1 MSELDQ
7 CQQKIDRFLQ
17 NNNFKQAINYVTSL
31 KQSGMSPENVS
42 YLQVYISKKMNQS
55 LSKHI
60 QEPKKKLSL
69 KTESNQDAFFP
80 RYLQNKSTRFENQS
94 QLFESDPKNPPSVKR
109 FNDYPKLD
117 NNCFSSTLSKFDD
130 INSQMTKRSSI
141 KDGNQKPFMGN
152 FKVNKSVVKLPSLN
166 SLENEKYNQLK
177 QIVKESLKDL
187 NGKINQKYFKSNAL
201 LDQANFYNKQKEY
214 DKAIE
219 YYDQAMEVD
228 TNNINILVGKGDCLR
243 KQGQYEAALECY
255 EYGMNLNPPHKYQF
269 KILFNK
275 GNIYKCMGKNKEA
288 IECYSKASLLDPQNP
303 NTYFNKALAFYSLG
317 ELDEVIDNYSRVVK
331 QNPRDQHALLNKGMA
346 LREIGEFGPA
356 VECFVKASEMKARN
370 ARQYL
375 NKGNA
380 LFQIDKL
387 EDALAC
393 YKKAIMIE
401 NNFYE
406 AYLNMGVVLNELGRT
421 VEEIE
426 CYKIVLQLK
435 PDDVKAL
442 YNQAVALREIGE
454 VEESVKQ
461 FDKVIQI
468 NPKMVNAYINK
479 GLSQYIL
486 GKFKESYDSYYEALK
501 IDSNSIESYINMSQC
516 LRQMKK
522 SSKALKLLMK
532 ALKISP
538 NNFELHFQ
546 IGEIF
551 KQILNIKKALE
562 YYSYS
567 IQLNPIYS
575 EAIFQKGVCLQII
588 NELESANKCFD
599 LCIKFN
605 PSNPKPHINKGQ
617 IYEVQGK
624 LKSALRQYDI
634 AVTLK
639 NGQETD
645 DLALLC
651 KAHAYRERVGEESKL
666 NAIEIYHFLIDRKT
680 NNPNTKF
687 QAYLGYSAII
697 IREIII
703 NNLKALGRFSP
714 VTDSYQSSQ
723 ISSLA
728 QMSQVQINQQNQQ
741 SQFIQINLKTEN
753 DTDRKQQK
761 LIQTLSGAE
770 IEDAYF
776 HLFCLLASE
785 IERMTTFAAP
795 EIQKIQDEQKQDFT
809 LTLLLRYLNLKK
821 KQGVNYLGM
830 GNAKH
835 IIYMILSYIYIGLK
849 KRERKEFD
857 ESILYFEFLMNLD
870 KDLEIF
876 CRYQSFISYLQ
887 SNYFQN
893 NKKMQFPFSEV
904 IAKGSASEI
913 YGISFDKNQIN
924 ENELSEEDTTKQQTQ
939 SGQQQHQQK
948 QQQIR
953 LSNISKQLLENFEKE
968 LVCRKIK
975 SAVFKTNKDQY
986 YKQFAIQNIL
996 NHRNI
1001 QKINYMY
1008 FDQEENINFIE
1019 QRQKY
1024 NLEAH
1029 LHQYI
1034 VSFEQRLNILL
1045 QISQAVQYLHSNGIL
1060 HGNICMK
1067 NILIR
1072 NNDFIPLITGFS
1084 NSRIILSIYH
1094 SSSFWNIQQSNTK
1107 QPTLFFSAN
1116 HNPNNFI
1123 SPDLTI
1129 SLADDIYALG
1139 QVFEKMLLKID
1150 QQDRMINNWYKKGF
1164 MSSLSLQK
1172 LVRNMLDHNKV
1183 YKRPDI
1189 TRVVE
1194 TLQFESIAA
1203 MLYNIYQGP
1212 FQSLAGIQS
1221 ITSSASKNN
1230 SQVFSQMGG
1239 LNNQNLKNV
1248 MNTHSLSGNNS
1259 GIATPANNN
1268 VSTLTLLQQ
1277 QQQQIQHQNIVDSN
1291 QYSHVQT
1298 PINSLPNNQNVKL
1311 SRKQI
1316 KKVVPYQI
1324 FASELEDI
1332 RQYYKQTMQ
1341 LKVIS
1346 MNDVNT
1352 ILTEKM
1358 AKVLNFQYVYVQDL
1372 LNRDLFLNSL
1382 NDVNINFLVIIIKQI
1397 QDCSQSDQIKLIQEF
1412 LGAIKERNKRL
1423 ETENIYQYSQASL
1436 LYRLIGRSDPEK
1448 YRYKLMQKLQ
1458 FKDEYINIASV
1469 FLSDGIEFI
1478 ENSLRV
1484 YLLDSL
1490 PTLLFQLSKANLN
1503 NFTFPNSH
1511 SIQKKKLAIIEMYL
1525 EVISPLQISQ
1535 NEIDKIAKDTAN
1547 HQKLLQILKF
1557 DGYLRSVGD
1566 GVYELLFKPL
1576 REIIEKIFIYQK
1588 GDNSVID
1595 QSSAPQISAKDYYK
1609 QKIRAIVELEKEIEK
1624 IKESAKEYLTTNI
1637 AKKSGVNLVIDGAE
1651 DNLSKK
1657 STTATSYLDN
1667 KLDKNLGNEI
1677 QPNYGQ
1683 KKTDKKSNL
1692 NLSTGLSNQGKG
1704 SNSQLNDIDD
1714 KVQSNEVQIQLNQK
1728 PKQNGESNPNE
1739 QNELYAAP
1747 PRSIV
1752 SIVVDEADKHIRQ
1765 VKLYKQQLKE
1775 QNNEDS
1781 TNRDMHLSTR
1791 NTTNNQSK
1799 TALTQPN
1806 TDRKSKK
1813 NLSDR
1818 KNQSPTKPIQKKE
1831 ETSSSNNIQQC
1842 DDKKSPIKLNNSQQQ
1857 SQINPQNQQNQL
1869 NQNQYL
1875 ASCHADLVEEENYNQ
1890 FIKNHLKQTIF
1901 GDSQQEG
1908 QNNQN
1913 SHKQNNSKKLQF
1925 SFNNIQSDD
1934 NDEDDSDEELDQIQ
1948 SIVINNNYQKNQ
1960 QKLATIGGGNLKNQQ
1975 NQQQSNKEKKN
1986 LAVEQIKMKKL
1997 NFSGI
2002 SSGES
2007 MIQLQNKSNSS
2018 TIQNS
2023 SPNADDNKNQKEEDE
2038 VNLEGKND
2046 QTEIKKQ
2053 FKNQNGNLNP
2063 KISLM
2068 ENVFSVNFTD
2078 LKTLYEKSINL

>member
-7 CQQKIDRFLQ
+7 SQQKIDKFLQ

-55 LSKHI
+55 LNKNI

-69 KTESNQDAFFP
+69 KTETNQDAFSP
-80 RYLQNKSTRFENQS
+80 RYLQNKSTKFENQS
-94 QLFESDPKNPPSVKR
+94 QMFQSDPKNPPSVKR
-109 FNDYPKLD
+109 LNNYPKLD

-130 INSQMTKRSSI
+130 LNNQVTKRQSI
-141 KDGNQKPFMGN
+141 KDGNQKQLMGN

-275 GNIYKCMGKNKEA
+275 GNIYKCLGKNKEA

-387 EDALAC
+387 EDALTC

-426 CYKIVLQLK
+426 CYNKVLQLK
-435 PDDVKAL
+435 PDDMKAL
-442 YNQAVALREIGE
+442 YNQAVALRELGE

-461 FDKVIQI
+461 FDKVIKI

-486 GKFKESYDSYYEALK
+486 GQFKESYDSYKEALK
-501 IDSNSIESYINMSQC
+501 IDNNSIESYINMSQC

-522 SSKALKLLMK
+522 SSKALKLLLK
-532 ALKISP
+532 ALKIAP

-546 IGEIF
+546 IGEIY

-575 EAIFQKGVCLQII
+575 DAIFQKGVCLQII

-624 LKSALRQYDI
+624 LKSALRQYDM

-666 NAIEIYHFLIDRKT
+666 NAIEIYNLLIDRKS

-687 QAYLGYSAII
+687 SALLGYSAIVVK
-697 IREIII
+697 EIIN
-703 NNLKALGRFSP
+703 NNLKALGRFQP

-723 ISSLA
+723 VSSLA
-728 QMSQVQINQQNQQ
+728 HMSQVQINQQSQQ
-741 SQFIQINLKTEN
+741 SQLVQISLKTEN
-753 DTDRKQQK
+753 DADRKQQK
-761 LIQTLSGAE
+761 LIQVLSGAE

-776 HLFCLLASE
+776 HLFCLLVSE
-785 IERMTTFAAP
+785 IERMTTFTAA

-849 KRERKEFD
+849 KRERKEYD

-887 SNYFQN
+887 SNYFQA
-893 NKKMQFPFSEV
+893 NKKIQFPLSEV
-904 IAKGSASEI
+904 IAKGSTSEV
-913 YGISFDKNQIN
+913 YGINFDKNQIN
-924 ENELSEEDTTKQQTQ
+924 EHELSEEDTTKQ
-939 SGQQQHQQK
+939 SGQQQQQQQQ
-948 QQQIR
+948 QQQIK

-975 SAVFKTNKDQY
+975 STVFKTNKDQY

-1008 FDQEENINFIE
+1008 FDHEENIYFIE
-1019 QRQKY
+1019 PRQKY

-1029 LHQYI
+1029 LGQYI

-1045 QISQAVQYLHSNGIL
+1045 QISQAVQYLHSNGIV

-1067 NILIR
+1067 SILIR
-1072 NNDFIPLITGFS
+1072 NNDFIPLITGFR
-1084 NSRIILSIYH
+1084 NSRIILSTYH
-1094 SSSFWNIQQSNTK
+1094 SSSFQNIQQSNSK

-1116 HNPNNFI
+1116 HNPNNFT

-1129 SLADDIYALG
+1129 SLSEDIYALG
-1139 QVFEKMLLKID
+1139 KVFEKILLKID

-1164 MSSLSLQK
+1164 TSSLSLQK

-1212 FQSLAGIQS
+1212 FQSHLGMQS
-1221 ITSSASKNN
+1221 IMSSASKNN
-1230 SQVFSQMGG
+1230 SQVFSQIGG

-1248 MNTHSLSGNNS
+1248 IHTHSLSGNNS

-1268 VSTLTLLQQ
+1268 ISTLTLLQQ
-1277 QQQQIQHQNIVDSN
+1277 QQQQIQHQNIVDNN

-1316 KKVVPYQI
+1316 KKLVPFQI

-1352 ILTEKM
+1352 VLTEKM

-1382 NDVNINFLVIIIKQI
+1382 SDVNINFLVIIIKQI
-1397 QDCSQSDQIKLIQEF
+1397 QDCSSNDQIKLIQQF
-1412 LGAIKERNKRL
+1412 LGAIKERNKLL
-1423 ETENIYQYSQASL
+1423 ETENIYQYSQARL

-1469 FLSDGIEFI
+1469 FLSDGMEFI
-1478 ENSLRV
+1478 ENSLRT

-1490 PTLLFQLSKANLN
+1490 PTLLFQVSKANLN
-1503 NFTFPNSH
+1503 NFTFPSTY

-1576 REIIEKIFIYQK
+1576 REIIEKIFVYQK
-1588 GDNSVID
+1588 GDYTVVD
-1595 QSSAPQISAKDYYK
+1595 QFSAPQISAKDYYK
-1609 QKIRAIVELEKEIEK
+1609 QKIRAIVELGILFNSYFYLLVTK
-1624 IKESAKEYLTTNI
+1624 ICQQKKQKKKL
-1637 AKKSGVNLVIDGAE
+1637 KKS
-1651 DNLSKK
+1651 K
-1657 STTATSYLDN
+1657 SQP
-1667 KLDKNLGNEI
+1667 KNILQLI
-1677 QPNYGQ
+1677 Q
-1683 KKTDKKSNL
+1683 L
-1692 NLSTGLSNQGKG
+1692 RNQ
-1704 SNSQLNDIDD
+1704 
-1714 KVQSNEVQIQLNQK
+1714 VQIW
-1728 PKQNGESNPNE
+1728 
-1739 QNELYAAP
+1739 
-1747 PRSIV
+1747 
-1752 SIVVDEADKHIRQ
+1752 
-1765 VKLYKQQLKE
+1765 QLKAAKTTLVK
-1775 QNNEDS
+1775 NNLTHKLWTISLTKILEMKY
-1781 TNRDMHLSTR
+1781 NLIMARRKLTR
-1791 NTTNNQSK
+1791 
-1799 TALTQPN
+1799 
-1806 TDRKSKK
+1806 R
-1813 NLSDR
+1813 
-1818 KNQSPTKPIQKKE
+1818 PIQ
-1831 ETSSSNNIQQC
+1831 IQVLE
-1842 DDKKSPIKLNNSQQQ
+1842 SLIKAKVHILN
-1857 SQINPQNQQNQL
+1857 
-1869 NQNQYL
+1869 
-1875 ASCHADLVEEENYNQ
+1875 
-1890 FIKNHLKQTIF
+1890 
-1901 GDSQQEG
+1901 
-1908 QNNQN
+1908 
-1913 SHKQNNSKKLQF
+1913 
-1925 SFNNIQSDD
+1925 
-1934 NDEDDSDEELDQIQ
+1934 
-1948 SIVINNNYQKNQ
+1948 
-1960 QKLATIGGGNLKNQQ
+1960 
-1975 NQQQSNKEKKN
+1975 
-1986 LAVEQIKMKKL
+1986 
-1997 NFSGI
+1997 
-2002 SSGES
+2002 
-2007 MIQLQNKSNSS
+2007 
-2018 TIQNS
+2018 
-2023 SPNADDNKNQKEEDE
+2023 
-2038 VNLEGKND
+2038 
-2046 QTEIKKQ
+2046 
-2053 FKNQNGNLNP
+2053 
-2063 KISLM
+2063 
-2068 ENVFSVNFTD
+2068 
-2078 LKTLYEKSINL
+2078 